1 MVVIRVWCLSYH
13 INLWQQ
19 ANDNRVLVLPP
30 DLFSLQESQMFEF
43 DVAGVYVQLFIL
55 LYIQELRESGEK
67 WTFLENYCK
76 TLLTLPRETI
86 F

>member
-30 DLFSLQESQMFEF
+30 DLYCTG
-43 DVAGVYVQLFIL
+43 DVRCSSSMLYVQLFIL
-55 LYIQELRESGEK
+55 LYIQNGYNE
-67 WTFLENYCK
+67 FNIA
-76 TLLTLPRETI
+76 TI
-86 F
+86 PLYSPCIICPFYDYLS